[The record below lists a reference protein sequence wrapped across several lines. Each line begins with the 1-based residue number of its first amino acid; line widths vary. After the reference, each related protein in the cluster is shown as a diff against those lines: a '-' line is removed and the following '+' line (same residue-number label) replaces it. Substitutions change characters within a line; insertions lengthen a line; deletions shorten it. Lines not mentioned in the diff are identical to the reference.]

1 MFRRTKIVATV
12 GPASAPADML
22 DALIEAGVNVFRLN
36 FSHGSADDHKAVAR
50 RIREAAENRQRHV
63 AILADLQGPKIRIAR
78 FADGPV
84 TLREGEPFTLD
95 IQRDENS
102 GDQHGVG
109 ISYPQLTRD
118 CQTGDV
124 LLLDDG
130 LIELRVTAVSEHQVQ
145 CTVLT
150 GGTLSNNKGINRK
163 GGGLSAKA
171 LTDKDLQDIVT
182 AAEMD
187 VDFLALSFPRDA
199 ADVEDARRHY
209 REAGGEGGVVAKIER
224 AEAVADDA
232 TLDGIIQASDGV
244 MVARGDLAVEIGDAE
259 LVGVQ
264 KHIIRRARAL
274 QRFVITATQ
283 MMESMI
289 HSPQPTRA
297 EVSDVANAVL
307 DGTDAVMLSAETAV
321 GDYPV
326 ATVTAMDRI
335 IRGAERTYQERRSDT
350 RLEQPVARI
359 DETIA
364 LAAMFAANHMPG
376 VKAIIAMTESGN
388 TPRLMSRVRSGLPI
402 FAFTPH
408 PRTQRRVAI
417 LRGVQTVAFDSQA
430 LPNDSVNQRAVDIL
444 KDAGVVENG
453 DHVLITKGDYVR
465 AHGGTNA
472 LKIVSVGSHIR

>member
-12 GPASAPADML
+12 GPASASAEML
-22 DALIEAGVNVFRLN
+22 DALIDAGVNVFRLN
-36 FSHGSADDHKAVAR
+36 FSHGSAEDHQAVAQ
-50 RIREAAENRQRHV
+50 RIRNAARLRDRHV

-78 FADGPV
+78 FAEGQV
-84 TLREGEPFTLD
+84 QLQEGEPFTLD
-95 IQRDENS
+95 IRLDDNAGS
-102 GDQHGVG
+102 IDQVG

-118 CQTGDV
+118 CQAGDV

-130 LIELRVTAVSEHQVQ
+130 LIELRVNNVSEHQVQ

-150 GGTLSNNKGINRK
+150 GGRLSNNKGINRK

-171 LTDKDLQDIVT
+171 LTDKDLEDIVT
-182 AAEMD
+182 AAQMD

-199 ADVEDARRHY
+199 GDVEEARRRY
-209 REAGGEGGVVAKIER
+209 REAGGAGGVVAKIER

-232 TLDGIIQASDGV
+232 TLDGIILASDGV

-335 IRGAERTYQERRSDT
+335 ICGAERTYQERRGDPRS
-350 RLEQPVARI
+350 EQSAEQV
-359 DETIA
+359 DESIA
-364 LAAMFAANHMPG
+364 LAAMYVANRMPG
-376 VKAIIAMTESGN
+376 IKAIIAMTETGN

-408 PRTQRRVAI
+408 ARTQRRVAI
-417 LRGVQTVAFDSQA
+417 LRGVQTVPFDSQA
-430 LPNDSVNQRAVDIL
+430 LPNDSVNQQAVDIL
-444 KDAGVVENG
+444 KDAGLVADG
-453 DHVLITKGDYVR
+453 DHIIITKGDYVS

-472 LKIVSVGSHIR
+472 LKIVRVGGNIR